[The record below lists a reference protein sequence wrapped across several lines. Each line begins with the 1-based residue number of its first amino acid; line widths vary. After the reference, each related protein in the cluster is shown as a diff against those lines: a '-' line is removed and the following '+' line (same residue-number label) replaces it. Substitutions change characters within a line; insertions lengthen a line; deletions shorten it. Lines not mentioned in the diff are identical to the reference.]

1 MHFFRTTLPIVSAL
15 PFLATAQQSTDA
27 NGCATFEPTSAF
39 QIYSSFPDLSVDL
52 TIPDFN
58 NATNSTTSRTR
69 RSSRI
74 QRRHGSIARRSAHIP
89 FTFFVSQDANNTN
102 EQDLV
107 VSFAGL
113 PCSGPGPFS
122 FEFNFVPQSA
132 YFTEGQ
138 GQIDMF
144 RVNTD
149 DLGDSPTWNSVDPLT
164 GSLVG
169 TFELP
174 TTGSDEPA
182 LLYLNQL
189 VCQDELVLRFGVTS
203 YSSESGSV
211 AYINANGMGL
221 RERNGC

>member
-1 MHFFRTTLPIVSAL
+1 
-15 PFLATAQQSTDA
+15 
-27 NGCATFEPTSAF
+27 
-39 QIYSSFPDLSVDL
+39 
-52 TIPDFN
+52 
-58 NATNSTTSRTR
+58 
-69 RSSRI
+69 
-74 QRRHGSIARRSAHIP
+74 
-89 FTFFVSQDANNTN
+89 
-102 EQDLV
+102 
-107 VSFAGL
+107 
-113 PCSGPGPFS
+113 
-122 FEFNFVPQSA
+122 
-132 YFTEGQ
+132 
-138 GQIDMF
+138 MF